1 MASRT
6 RPLSAKI
13 FAGLLLVA
21 ALGTAYVGTMAAG
34 FLVPAA
40 SLMLAAALIWLG
52 RGYRVLAVL
61 LALNI
66 ASEVLLDVVTSY
78 GHGLGVHRL
87 DVAGAALLANL
98 ATGGPVMLAIAVA
111 LLVTRHFNPALRTWL
126 TARAPAQT

>member
-6 RPLSAKI
+6 RPLSARI
-13 FAGLLLVA
+13 FAGLLLVS

-40 SLMLAAALIWLG
+40 SLMLAAMLVWLG
-52 RGYRVLAVL
+52 RGCRVLAIL
-61 LALNI
+61 LAVNI
-66 ASEVLLDVVTSY
+66 ASEVVLDVVTGY

-98 ATGGPVMLAIAVA
+98 ATGGPAMLAIAVA
-111 LLVTRHFNPALRTWL
+111 MLVTRHLDPALRAWL
-126 TARAPAQT
+126 TARPLAPA